1 MSDAG
6 RDNEDNKI
14 GEEAGATDVNAPQTA
29 AVPHTADTAN
39 AAEDAASPLSGLSKV
54 LGGKP
59 AAAAP
64 AVEDV
69 KEAKAA
75 AKQKGGKG
83 AGVDENKTPQLMPT
97 GPLVSVV
104 TRNEF
109 YRDGFRKMINL
120 AIFEAVI
127 IVGLILTL
135 IVYINNSK
143 AQDRYFATTADGRI
157 MQLVPL
163 NLPNMSK
170 AALLSWVSQAATDVM
185 TFGYHDHI
193 KQLQSASRHFTKTG
207 WDSFTTAL
215 QRARIV
221 DSVKQ
226 LQQVVTAVPRSAP
239 VVLKEGIVG
248 GRYRWQVQLPIAVT
262 YKGATE
268 GRTDNLLLTLVVE
281 RVSALENPNG
291 VGIEQWIA
299 EAK

>member
-6 RDNEDNKI
+6 RDNEEKKI
-14 GEEAGATDVNAPQTA
+14 GHEADAADANAPQTQN
-29 AVPHTADTAN
+29 VPDT
-39 AAEDAASPLSGLSKV
+39 AAEDASSPLSGLSKV

-59 AAAAP
+59 AVPAEPSDEPAAEEKP
-64 AVEDV
+64 
-69 KEAKAA
+69 AKAA

-83 AGVDENKTPQLMPT
+83 AGAEEGKTPQLMPT

-185 TFGYHDHI
+185 TFGYHDHV
-193 KQLQSASRHFTKTG
+193 KQLQGASRHFTKTG

-239 VVLKEGIVG
+239 VVLKEGVVG

-262 YKGATE
+262 YKGAEE

-299 EAK
+299 ETK

>member
-14 GEEAGATDVNAPQTA
+14 GNEAEAADVNAPQTEEVPA
-29 AVPHTADTAN
+29 A
-39 AAEDAASPLSGLSKV
+39 AAAGGDSPLSGLSKI

-59 AAAAP
+59 AAAAAAAEP
-64 AVEDV
+64 AAEE
-69 KEAKAA
+69 KAAKAP

-83 AGVDENKTPQLMPT
+83 TGVEEGKGQQQLMPS

-120 AIFEAVI
+120 AIFEAII

-135 IVYINNSK
+135 IVYMSNSK

-170 AALLSWVSQAATDVM
+170 AAVLSWVSQAATDVM
-185 TFGYHDHI
+185 TFGYHDYT

-207 WDSFTTAL
+207 WDSFTSAL

-221 DSVKQ
+221 ESVQQ

-239 VVLKEGIVG
+239 VILREGVVA

-262 YKGATE
+262 YKGAAE

>member
-6 RDNEDNKI
+6 RDNEENEN
-14 GEEAGATDVNAPQTA
+14 GLETQTADVNAP
-29 AVPHTADTAN
+29 
-39 AAEDAASPLSGLSKV
+39 AAEEVPAAAASPLAGLAKV
-54 LGGKP
+54 LGSKPVAAAAAKP
-59 AAAAP
+59 AAKP
-64 AVEDV
+64 
-69 KEAKAA
+69 
-75 AKQKGGKG
+75 QGGKG
-83 AGVDENKTPQLMPT
+83 AGVSQDGKAPPVQMPS

-120 AIFEAVI
+120 AIFEAII

-135 IVYINNSK
+135 IVYISNSK

-163 NLPNMSK
+163 DRPNMSE
-170 AALLSWVSQAATDVM
+170 AALMSWVSQAATDVM
-185 TFGYHDHI
+185 TFGYHDHV
-193 KQLQSASRHFTKTG
+193 KELQSASRYFTKTG
-207 WDSFTTAL
+207 WDSFTSAL

-221 DSVKQ
+221 ESVKT

-239 VVLKEGIVG
+239 VLLRRGVVG
-248 GRYRWQVQLPIAVT
+248 GRFRWEVQLPISVT

-268 GRTDNLLLTLVVE
+268 GRTDNMLLTLLIE
-281 RVSALENPNG
+281 RVSALENPDG

-299 EAK
+299 EQR

>member
-6 RDNEDNKI
+6 RDNEDNETGLEI
-14 GEEAGATDVNAPQTA
+14 ETADVNAPAGEEVPA
-29 AVPHTADTAN
+29 APAG
-39 AAEDAASPLSGLSKV
+39 PLAGLSKV

-59 AAAAP
+59 AAAAAP
-64 AVEDV
+64 
-69 KEAKAA
+69 AKAA
-75 AKQKGGKG
+75 AKPQGGKG
-83 AGVDENKTPQLMPT
+83 AGVNQDGKAPPQQMPS

-120 AIFEAVI
+120 AIFEAII

-163 NLPNMSK
+163 DRPNMSE
-170 AALLSWVSQAATDVM
+170 AALMSWVSQAATDVM
-185 TFGYHDHI
+185 TFGYHDHV
-193 KQLQSASRHFTKTG
+193 KQLQSASRYFTRTG
-207 WDSFTTAL
+207 WDSFTSAL

-221 DSVKQ
+221 ESVKT

-239 VVLKEGIVG
+239 VLLRRGVVG
-248 GRYRWQVQLPIAVT
+248 GRYRWEVQLPIAVT

-268 GRTDNLLLTLVVE
+268 GRTDNLLLTLLIE
-281 RVSALENPNG
+281 RVSALENPDG
-291 VGIEQWIA
+291 VGIDQWIA
-299 EAK
+299 QQR

>member
-6 RDNEDNKI
+6 RDNEDNEN
-14 GEEAGATDVNAPQTA
+14 GFEAETADVNAPAEEEVPA
-29 AVPHTADTAN
+29 A
-39 AAEDAASPLSGLSKV
+39 AASPLAGLSKV

-64 AVEDV
+64 AAAP
-69 KEAKAA
+69 AKAA
-75 AKQKGGKG
+75 AKPKGGKG
-83 AGVDENKTPQLMPT
+83 TGVDQDGKAQQQMPT

-120 AIFEAVI
+120 AIFEAII

-163 NLPNMSK
+163 DRPNLSE
-170 AALLSWVSQAATDVM
+170 AALMSWVSQAATDVM

-193 KQLQSASRHFTKTG
+193 KQLQSASKYFTKTG
-207 WDSFTTAL
+207 WDSFTSAL

-221 DSVKQ
+221 ESVQ
-226 LQQVVTAVPRSAP
+226 TLQQVVTAVPRSAP
-239 VVLKEGIVG
+239 VLLRHGVVG
-248 GRYRWQVQLPIAVT
+248 GRYRWEVQLPIAVT
-262 YKGATE
+262 YKGATQ
-268 GRTDNLLLTLVVE
+268 GRTDNLLLTLLIE
-281 RVSALENPNG
+281 RVSALENPDG
-291 VGIEQWIA
+291 VGIDQWIA
-299 EAK
+299 QQR

>member
-1 MSDAG
+1 MSDIG
-6 RDNEDNKI
+6 RENEDNKT
-14 GEEAGATDVNAPQTA
+14 GEETAAADVNAPQTA
-29 AVPHTADTAN
+29 DVPDTADVS
-39 AAEDAASPLSGLSKV
+39 AADDAASPLSGLSKV

-59 AAAAP
+59 AAPAEKPAVADKAAP
-64 AVEDV
+64 
-69 KEAKAA
+69 

-83 AGVDENKTPQLMPT
+83 AGAEEAKAQQLMPT

-157 MQLVPL
+157 MQLLPL

-170 AALLSWVSQAATDVM
+170 AALLSWVSTAATDVM
-185 TFGYHDHI
+185 TFGYHDHV
-193 KQLQSASRHFTKTG
+193 KQLQSASRYFTKTG

-221 DSVKQ
+221 DSVQQ

-239 VVLKEGIVG
+239 VVLKEGVVG
-248 GRYRWQVQLPIAVT
+248 GRYRWQVQMPIAVT
-262 YKGATE
+262 YKGAAE
-268 GRTDNLLLTLVVE
+268 GRTDNLLLTLVVQ
-281 RVSALENPNG
+281 RVSALENPDG

-299 EAK
+299 QAGR